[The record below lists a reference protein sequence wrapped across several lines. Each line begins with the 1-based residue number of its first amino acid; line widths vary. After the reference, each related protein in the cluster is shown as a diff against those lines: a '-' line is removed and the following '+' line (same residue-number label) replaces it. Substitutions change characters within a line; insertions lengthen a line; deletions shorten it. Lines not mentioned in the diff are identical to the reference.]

1 MTEKITD
8 LLTWGGCILGLTLQ
22 DVQALAAIICITISI
37 ISSLINIIIKL
48 KNALKDGKMTADE
61 LEDIKNVLDD
71 LKHNIEGKDK
81 HE

>member
-22 DVQALAAIICITISI
+22 DIQALAAIICIAISI
-37 ISSLINIIIKL
+37 ISSLINIIIKF

-61 LEDIKNVLDD
+61 LEDIKSELDD
-71 LKHNIEGKDK
+71 LKHTIEGKDK

>member
-1 MTEKITD
+1 MSEKITD

-22 DVQALAAIICITISI
+22 DVQALAAIICIAISI
-37 ISSLINIIIKL
+37 ISSVINIIIKF
-48 KNALKDGKMTADE
+48 KNALKDGKVTGDE
-61 LEDIKNVLDD
+61 LEDIKNELDD

>member
-22 DVQALAAIICITISI
+22 DIQALAAIICITISI
-37 ISSLINIIIKL
+37 ISSLINIIIKF
-48 KNALKDGKMTADE
+48 KNALKDGKLTVDE
-61 LEDIKNVLDD
+61 LEDIKSELDD

>member
-1 MTEKITD
+1 MNEKITD

-37 ISSLINIIIKL
+37 ISSLINIIIKF
-48 KNALKDGKMTADE
+48 KNALKDGKVTADE
-61 LEDIKNVLDD
+61 LEDIKNELDD

>member
-1 MTEKITD
+1 MSEKITD

-37 ISSLINIIIKL
+37 VSSLINIIIKF

-61 LEDIKNVLDD
+61 LEDIKNELDD

>member
-37 ISSLINIIIKL
+37 ISSLINIIIKF
-48 KNALKDGKMTADE
+48 KG
-61 LEDIKNVLDD
+61 VV
-71 LKHNIEGKDK
+71 
-81 HE
+81 

>member
-37 ISSLINIIIKL
+37 VSSLINIIIKF
-48 KNALKDGKMTADE
+48 KNALKDGKVTVDE
-61 LEDIKNVLDD
+61 LEDIKNELDD

>member
-22 DVQALAAIICITISI
+22 DVQALAAIICIAISI
-37 ISSLINIIIKL
+37 ISSIINIIIKF
-48 KNALKDGKMTADE
+48 KNALKDGKVTGDE
-61 LEDIKNVLDD
+61 LEDIKNELDD

>member
-8 LLTWGGCILGLTLQ
+8 LLTWCGCILGLTLQ

-37 ISSLINIIIKL
+37 ISSLINIIIKF
-48 KNALKDGKMTADE
+48 KNALKDGKVTGDE
-61 LEDIKNVLDD
+61 LEDIKNELDD

>member
-37 ISSLINIIIKL
+37 ISSLINIVIKF
-48 KNALKDGKMTADE
+48 KNALKDGKVTVDE
-61 LEDIKNVLDD
+61 LEDIKNELDD

>member
-37 ISSLINIIIKL
+37 ISSVINIIIKF
-48 KNALKDGKMTADE
+48 KNALKDGKMTTDE
-61 LEDIKNVLDD
+61 LEDIKSELDD

>member
-37 ISSLINIIIKL
+37 VSSLINIIIKF

-61 LEDIKNVLDD
+61 LEDIKNELDD

>member
-22 DVQALAAIICITISI
+22 DVQALAAIICIAISI
-37 ISSLINIIIKL
+37 ISSIVNIVIKF
-48 KNALKDGKMTADE
+48 KNALKDGKVTVDE
-61 LEDIKNVLDD
+61 LEDIKNELDD

>member
-22 DVQALAAIICITISI
+22 DIQAFAAIICITISI
-37 ISSLINIIIKL
+37 ISSVVNIIIKF
-48 KNALKDGKMTADE
+48 KNALKDGKLTADE
-61 LEDIKNVLDD
+61 LEDIKSELDD

>member
-37 ISSLINIIIKL
+37 ISSLINIIIKF
-48 KNALKDGKMTADE
+48 KNALKDGKVTADE
-61 LEDIKNVLDD
+61 LEDIKNELDD